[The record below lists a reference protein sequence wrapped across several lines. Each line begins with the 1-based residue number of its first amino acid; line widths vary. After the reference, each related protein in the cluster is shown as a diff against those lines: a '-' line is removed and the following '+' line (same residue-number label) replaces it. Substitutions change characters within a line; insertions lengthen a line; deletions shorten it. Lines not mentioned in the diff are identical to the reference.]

1 LATNQLNEEELRN
14 EQVIEVY
21 KNQQKVERGFLKDP
35 MASTIFLESPKRIT
49 ALMMV
54 MTLCLQI
61 YAALEYRIRQAFT
74 TTNFP

>member
-1 LATNQLNEEELRN
+1 MK
-14 EQVIEVY
+14 
-21 KNQQKVERGFLKDP
+21 KNLGMNKLLKFIKINIERGFLKDP